1 MLWQRSWC
9 SAHHGPAT
17 AVIHSKARCKV
28 RCPDG
33 STYPGPH
40 PPFAVGAGW
49 DIYLVF
55 ALHQVSLPM
64 ERFERFVFTF
74 LTWVLYLYVSIEV
87 VELLITLGKA
97 LWTVDLSAER
107 TFLSTA
113 EGHRTLPLFFNIL
126 IAMELAETMKEFHLD
141 HRVKV
146 VRLLSIGVIAIS
158 RKLIVADLTHGD
170 PMVTFSIAALV
181 ASLVVGIRLLDH
193 YAKDGR
199 KADETPSAER

>member
-1 MLWQRSWC
+1 
-9 SAHHGPAT
+9 
-17 AVIHSKARCKV
+17 
-28 RCPDG
+28 
-33 STYPGPH
+33 
-40 PPFAVGAGW
+40 
-49 DIYLVF
+49 
-55 ALHQVSLPM
+55 M

-158 RKLIVADLTHGD
+158 RKLIVADHTHGD